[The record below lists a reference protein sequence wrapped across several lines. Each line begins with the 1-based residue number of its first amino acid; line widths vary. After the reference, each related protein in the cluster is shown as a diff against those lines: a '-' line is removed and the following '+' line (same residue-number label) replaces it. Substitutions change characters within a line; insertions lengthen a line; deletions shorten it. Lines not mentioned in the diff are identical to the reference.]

1 MLEKDRSLL
10 IVTDIQGK
18 LASLMFE
25 KETLFRNIGIMIDG
39 IQALGIPIL
48 WVEQYPEG
56 LGSTVPE
63 VASHLKGNKPLPKK
77 TFSSLRDPVINAR
90 FNELQRDQVILV
102 GIETHVCIY
111 QTSMDLLSLSPCW
124 RTRRAS
130 ALSQQAVAVGGV
142 EVHVVEDAVS
152 SRSAFN
158 KHIGL
163 EKIARAGGHITSV
176 ETALFELLEL
186 AEGEAFKKI
195 LKLIK

>member
-25 KETLFRNIGIMIDG
+25 KENLFRNTGIIIDG
-39 IQALGIPIL
+39 IKILNIPIL

-56 LGSTVPE
+56 LGPTVPE
-63 VASHLKGNKPLPKK
+63 VACHLNGNKPLPKK
-77 TFSSLRDPVINAR
+77 TFSSLKDPVISAR
-90 FNELQRDQVILV
+90 FNELQKDQVILV
-102 GIETHVCIY
+102 GIETHVCVY
-111 QTSMDLLSLSPCW
+111 QTSMDLLSPCPPFHYGK
-124 RTRRAS
+124 R
-130 ALSQQAVAVGGV
+130 VGV

-195 LKLIK
+195 IKLVK

>member
-18 LASLMFE
+18 LASLMAG
-25 KETLFRNIGIMIDG
+25 KETLFKNIGIMING
-39 IQALGIPIL
+39 IKALGIPIL

-56 LGSTVPE
+56 LGPTVPE
-63 VASHLKGNKPLPKK
+63 VASHLKGNKSLPKK
-77 TFSSLRDPVINAR
+77 TFSSLKNPVISAR
-90 FNELQRDQVILV
+90 FKELQRDQVILV

-111 QTSMDLLSLSPCW
+111 QTSMDLLSL
-124 RTRRAS
+124 
-130 ALSQQAVAVGGV
+130 GV

-163 EKIARAGGHITSV
+163 GKIARAGGHITSV

-195 LKLIK
+195 LKLVK

>member
-18 LASLMFE
+18 LANLMFE

-39 IQALGIPIL
+39 IKTLGIPIL

-56 LGSTVPE
+56 LGPTVAE
-63 VASHLKGNKPLPKK
+63 VASHLEENKPLPKK
-77 TFSSLRDPVINAR
+77 TFSSLRDTVINAR
-90 FNELQRDQVILV
+90 FNELTCPPFHSGRRKRDQVILV

-111 QTSMDLLSLSPCW
+111 QTSMDLLSLSPCL
-124 RTRRAS
+124 RT
-130 ALSQQAVAVGGV
+130 VAAGEV

-195 LKLIK
+195 IKLIK

>member
-1 MLEKDRSLL
+1 MLEKKRSLL

-39 IQALGIPIL
+39 INALGIPIL

-56 LGSTVPE
+56 LGPTVPE
-63 VASHLKGNKPLPKK
+63 VATHLKGNKPLPKK
-77 TFSSLRDPVINAR
+77 TFSSLRDPVISER
-90 FNELQRDQVILV
+90 FNELQRDQVILI
-102 GIETHVCIY
+102 GIETHVCVY

-124 RTRRAS
+124 LT
-130 ALSQQAVAVGGV
+130 VAAGGI
-142 EVHVVEDAVS
+142 EIHVVEDAVS

-176 ETALFELLEL
+176 ETALFELLEI

-195 LKLIK
+195 IKLIK